1 MAMHKSHRT
10 SDFAKT
16 ANCDGDFKLSLVQT
30 LFDCYVQK
38 FEFLFSA
45 NGQTADA
52 NVFKFWRKNQKRATL
67 KCKILRKAKRLSF
80 VTLA

>member
-52 NVFKFWRKNQKRATL
+52 NVFKF
-67 KCKILRKAKRLSF
+67 
-80 VTLA
+80 